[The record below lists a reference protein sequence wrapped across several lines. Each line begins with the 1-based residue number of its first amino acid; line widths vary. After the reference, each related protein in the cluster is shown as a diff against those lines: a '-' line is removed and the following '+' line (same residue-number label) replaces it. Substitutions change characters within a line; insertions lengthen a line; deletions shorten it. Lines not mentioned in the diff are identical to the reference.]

1 VCHALVFYGWRLFKE
16 GKHGNVARTSGS
28 PEITV
33 LAL

>member
-1 VCHALVFYGWRLFKE
+1 VCHARVFSRLRLFKE
-16 GKHGNVARTSGS
+16 GKHGSVARTSGS